1 MKTSSHITDVVVGA
15 AVFLVLTAV
24 AAVAGTTLVE
34 AQSAGLSPTVQR
46 IIDVVAQASQSM

>member
-1 MKTSSHITDVVVGA
+1 MKTSSQITDVIFGA

-34 AQSAGLSPTVQR
+34 AQSTGLSPTVQR
-46 IIDVVAQASQSM
+46 IIEVVAQASQSM